1 MTTDLT
7 NNVKEPLR
15 VAITTLGCKANRYDS
30 SALEDLLRS
39 TGISVV
45 APTPDADAYIIN
57 TCTVTARTDYHSRQE
72 IRRIR
77 RVNREAIV
85 IVTGCYAQVSPDEIG
100 SIEGVDYIVG
110 NTHKDKIA
118 GLIMKGR
125 APRTVLMVGQGDAG
139 TPLALRARSSSGR
152 TRANLKVQDGC
163 DKRCAYC
170 IIPKARGASRSLPP
184 ASIEAEIEAMI
195 EAGYREIVLTGIHL
209 GAYGAD
215 LPNGE
220 SLATLLRMI
229 EKRGFQCRFRV
240 SSLDPDEVTDEI
252 IDIFADAKSLC
263 NHLHLALQSG
273 ADSIIREMRR
283 PYTASQFRS
292 RVERIWRAVPEVS
305 IGVDVIA
312 GFPGEGRGDF
322 EATFDLIKEL
332 PISYL
337 HSFPYSKRPGT
348 SAATMDGQIE
358 RSEIRQRCERLK
370 RLDGEKR
377 RAFYEASIGRKAAV
391 LIEGGRDKETGGLLG
406 HSGNYIPVALAP
418 GSAQRG
424 EIIEVTLT
432 GYSDKGMTGVLRKDI
447 E

>member
-15 VAITTLGCKANRYDS
+15 VAIVTLGCKANRYDS

-39 TGISVV
+39 TGLVIVNDC
-45 APTPDADAYIIN
+45 AGADAYIIN
-57 TCTVTARTDYHSRQE
+57 TCTVTARTDHHSRQE

-77 RVNREAIV
+77 RINREAIV
-85 IVTGCYAQVSPDEIG
+85 IVTGCYAQVSPDEIN

-110 NTHKDKIA
+110 NPHKDKIA

-125 APRTVLMVGQGDAG
+125 ALTTGIMIGQADEG
-139 TPLALRARSSSGR
+139 TPLTLRARSSGGR

-170 IIPKARGASRSLPP
+170 IIPKARGTSKSLPP
-184 ASIEAEIEAMI
+184 ASIEAEIEAMV

-220 SLATLLRMI
+220 SLAALLRMI
-229 EKRGFQCRFRV
+229 EQRRFPCRFRV

-252 IDIFADAKSLC
+252 IDILAGAGSIC

-292 RVERIWRAVPEVS
+292 RVERIRRAVPEVS

-312 GFPGEGRGDF
+312 GFPGEGRDEF
-322 EATFDLIKEL
+322 EATFDLIKDL

-348 SAATMDGQIE
+348 PAAAMDGHIDRRE
-358 RSEIRQRCERLK
+358 VRKRCERLK
-370 RLDGEKR
+370 CLDLEKR
-377 RAFYEASIGRKAAV
+377 RAFYEASIGRKAEV
-391 LIEGGRDKETGGLLG
+391 LIEGGRDKETGALLG
-406 HSGNYIPVALAP
+406 HSRNYIPVFIAP

-432 GYSDKGMTGVLRKDI
+432 GYTDKSMTGNPQKAI
-447 E
+447 K

>member
-1 MTTDLT
+1 MKTDLT

-15 VAITTLGCKANRYDS
+15 AAIVTLGCKANRYDS

-45 APTPDADAYIIN
+45 APASDADAYIIN
-57 TCTVTARTDYHSRQE
+57 TCTVTARTDHHSRQE

-77 RVNREAIV
+77 RANRGAIV
-85 IVTGCYAQVSPDEIG
+85 IVTGCYAQVSPDEIN

-110 NTHKDKIA
+110 NPHKDKIA

-125 APRTVLMVGQGDAG
+125 ALTTEIMVGHGEEG
-139 TPLALRARSSSGR
+139 TPLTLRARSSGGR

-170 IIPKARGASRSLPP
+170 IIPKARGTSRSLPP

-220 SLATLLRMI
+220 SLAALLRMI
-229 EKRGFQCRFRV
+229 EKRRFPCRFRV

-252 IDIFADAKSLC
+252 IDLLASRGSLC

-312 GFPGEGRGDF
+312 GFPGEGRGEF
-322 EATFDLIKEL
+322 EATFDLIKDL

-348 SAATMDGQIE
+348 PAAAMDGQIDRRE
-358 RSEIRQRCERLK
+358 VRQRCERLK
-370 RLDGEKR
+370 CLDLEKR
-377 RAFYEASIGRKAAV
+377 RAFYKASIGTKAEV
-391 LIEGGRDKETGGLLG
+391 LIEGGRDKETGALLG
-406 HSGNYIPVALAP
+406 HSRNYIPVAVAP
-418 GSAQRG
+418 GSAQRC
-424 EIIEVTLT
+424 ETIEVLLT
-432 GYSDKGMTGVLRKDI
+432 RYTDKGMIGEPQKDI
-447 E
+447 G